1 MSESV
6 KGQPN
11 TIFIFLDS
19 VLGSGFQV
27 NPTIAA
33 GDFQISLDGSTFS
46 NLATLPVVTPAGS
59 VQVLIS
65 LSGAERNGNIA
76 KILAKDQAG
85 DEWEEMSITDDIPI
99 STAETAVDILEGDHI
114 ENSINLIINKKGTV
128 TPVLS
133 KKITGS
139 LLIPSATIRTTE
151 S

>member
-1 MSESV
+1 MAEPV
-6 KGQPN
+6 KGVAYDFPVG
-11 TIFIFLDS
+11 LDS
-19 VLGSGFQV
+19 VLATGFQV

-33 GDFQISLDGSTFS
+33 GDFQISKDFGTFA
-46 NLATLPVVTPAGS
+46 NLATLPVVTPPGS
-59 VQVLIS
+59 TSVKVS
-65 LSGAERNGNIA
+65 LSALEMTADKIL
-76 KILAKDQAG
+76 ILAKDTAG
-85 DEWEEMSITDDIPI
+85 DEWDEMQAFIETPV
-99 STAETAVDILEGDHI
+99 STSQSVIDILEGDHI